1 MGFKMIYVTNT
12 PNNTGVAIH
21 GDYMD
26 FDELYEALHLI
37 VGEEEEYSSYE
48 AARMRVLGVCYDIRH
63 AIMGDRKIEHV
74 DNGMDENKMKRLS
87 VITHNKNVYLVINVL
102 WPEMLFFTMALN
114 DFILLN
120 RKKCKHPQW
129 DKTTA
134 AVRKLQAAVAECMK
148 HTVSEASYKRMIN
161 MMIRDYT
168 WFDGYATQYLDI
180 LNCRFIGMNK
190 EKRLKNIPTM
200 AKRLVE
206 RGQEYREVRSEVIEA
221 ARTHNCPVD
230 DIRPQLD
237 YPEDIEW

>member
-1 MGFKMIYVTNT
+1 MIYITNT

-26 FDELYEALHLI
+26 FEEIYQSLHNI
-37 VGEEEEYSSYE
+37 VGEEEEYPSYE
-48 AARMRVLGVCYDIRH
+48 TARNRVLGVCYDIRH
-63 AIMGDRKIEHV
+63 ALMGDREIEFV
-74 DNGMDENKMKRLS
+74 DNGMDQDKMRRLS

-102 WPEMLFFTMALN
+102 WPEILLVTMALN

-120 RKKCKHPQW
+120 RKKCKHQQW

-134 AVRKLQAAVAECMK
+134 AVRKLQA
-148 HTVSEASYKRMIN
+148 TVSECIKQTVSDASYKRMIN

-180 LNCRFIGMNK
+180 LNCRFLGMDK
-190 EKRLKNIPTM
+190 EKRLKNIPIM
-200 AKRLVE
+200 AKRLAE
-206 RGQEYREVRSEVIEA
+206 QGQEYREIKSEVIEA
-221 ARTHNCPVD
+221 ARIHNCSVE

-237 YPEDIEW
+237 YPDEIEW